1 VLLVPDATHEPTEP
15 ASEVL
20 NVEEDLLEEDDEET
34 VPEMFKGPLRED
46 PWGRWPAGKEPVR
59 QVEVYAL
66 RADDGGNPLI
76 RSATVEIEPGVLP
89 PTRFNRDSDDI
100 WSLQFRGRWNA
111 VWRGSE
117 LTELSLDCFSKEWD
131 EVIRVP
137 FDATDPIDL
146 LAAYNAS
153 NPGFWGLYLKA
164 EDNPTRNARDE
175 LDGHT
180 VSARDPRLALRIA
193 SRYPGVCLHTLYFE
207 YEFMRPTEATGED
220 ALEIQQSFTR
230 AAESVASEPAP
241 GLKLAMDQTKPLEG
255 IAAISGRDAEPPP
268 IPFVEPVAATLDAY
282 TAIGT
287 GTYEWVPDATIVR
300 VPAKLVAGLAAHVTF
315 PDAISAIRRVD
326 PDRLPIWLDFTDDA
340 GEPQRRSHRG
350 GLQQP
355 LYGALVQHESD
366 PDQGGP
372 FHAVVPVGRTVGLL
386 DEPMPLCALAIGP
399 DESWRFPIPEKAI
412 SLITAHRGGVAVR
425 HADTRDTSTGIEP
438 EIKPAEVSREV
449 AGYVAHTTEWVLA
462 RVGAVLSA
470 IEDGLLH
477 LKRLPQGARSFE
489 LVPVQR
495 EVEKRQ
501 RSNLDARKLVARL
514 REVGSLRRVAE
525 MEGAEIVAVRET
537 FDKAGVDP
545 DQVRRDE
552 VLQRYRRSPSIEAVV
567 GDLHLFRND
576 VERFLREAGVDLG
589 DTPVPHDITD
599 PKILEAIAAYKEEG
613 TLEGAGARLGVSGE
627 TIRRRLSQAGLS
639 TDQIATQ
646 LRRQVVAES
655 VEAWER
661 AGRNL
666 AGAARELDLD
676 PRTVKAHLTEAG
688 VAVSTT
694 SSEHERI
701 AETRQLHEIVGSARA
716 VAALMGLSTSTV
728 RRHLSDG
735 DNGHPRGRPRISDEA
750 LDQAELAYREHG
762 SIRAAARAT
771 GISPGGFS
779 YRLRQAHERKET
791 P

>member
-1 VLLVPDATHEPTEP
+1 MPDVTHKQAEQ
-15 ASEVL
+15 ADAAL
-20 NVEEDLLEEDDEET
+20 DEENDLLEEDDEEE

-46 PWGRWPAGKEPVR
+46 PWGRWPAGEEPLK

-66 RADDGGNPLI
+66 RADDGGNPFI

-89 PTRFNRDSDDI
+89 PTRFNRENDDI
-100 WSLQFRGRWNA
+100 WNLQFRGRWNA

-137 FDATDPIDL
+137 FDPADPVDL

-153 NPGFWGLYLKA
+153 YPGFWGLYLKA

-180 VSARDPRLALRIA
+180 VSSRDPRLAVQIA
-193 SRYPGVCLHTLYFE
+193 SRYPGVCLHTFYFE
-207 YEFMRPTEATGED
+207 YEFTRPTEATGKD
-220 ALEIQQSFTR
+220 AQEIQRSFTK
-230 AAESVASEPAP
+230 AAESVTGEPAP
-241 GLKLAMDQTKPLEG
+241 GLKLAMAQTKPLEG

-268 IPFVEPVAATLDAY
+268 IPFIESVAATLDAY

-300 VPAKLVAGLAAHVTF
+300 VPAQLVAGLAAHVTF

-326 PDRLPIWLDFTDDA
+326 PDRLPIWLDFTDDE

-350 GLQQP
+350 GLRQP

-372 FHAVVPVGRTVGLL
+372 FHAVAPVGRTVGLI

-425 HADTRDTSTGIEP
+425 HADTSDTSTGIEP
-438 EIKPAEVSREV
+438 EITPAEVSREV
-449 AGYVAHTTEWVLA
+449 AGYIAHTTEWVLA

-477 LKRLPQGARSFE
+477 LKRLPQGERSFE

-495 EVEKRQ
+495 DVKKRQ
-501 RSNLDARKLVARL
+501 PTNLDVRRMVTRL
-514 REVGSLRRVAE
+514 RELGSLRRVAE
-525 MEGAEIVAVRET
+525 AEGAEIVAVREAL
-537 FDKAGVDP
+537 DRAGVDP

-567 GDLHLFRND
+567 GELHLFRDD
-576 VERFLREAGVDLG
+576 VERFLREAGIDVV
-589 DTPVPHDITD
+589 DTPVPHDVTD
-599 PKILEAIAAYKEEG
+599 PKLLEAIAAYKEEG

-639 TDQIATQ
+639 ADQIATE
-646 LRRQVVAES
+646 LRRQSVAAS
-655 VEAWER
+655 VEAWEK

-666 AGAARELDLD
+666 AGAARELGLD
-676 PRTVKAHLTEAG
+676 PRTVKSHLIEAG
-688 VAVSTT
+688 VSDSGASN
-694 SSEHERI
+694 ERERV
-701 AETRQLHEIVGSARA
+701 AEARQLHEIVGSARA
-716 VAALMGLSTSTV
+716 VGALMGLSTSTI
-728 RRHLSDG
+728 RRHLSEG
-735 DNGHPRGRPRISDEA
+735 ENGQPRGRPRISDEA
-750 LDQAELAYREHG
+750 LDHAEIAYREHG

-771 GISPGGFS
+771 GVSPGGFS
-779 YRLRQAHERKET
+779 YRLRQARKRKET
-791 P
+791 S